1 VTVLIL
7 VVIFFIILA
16 GLFEGAE
23 TGMYRISR
31 LRLRL
36 GIEKR
41 KLTFILLGKSLHD
54 SSSLLLSMLLGT
66 NLAHYIA
73 TSIVTYILWNRL
85 GDEHTAELFATFLMV
100 PVLFIFSELL
110 PKNIFFYRADSIMP
124 FLSPLLFACH
134 KLFSWSG
141 IVPLLKR
148 ISHMFAVLA
157 GLPSPAEIA
166 ITTVYPSHIDTILQE
181 THEEGFL
188 SHIQADIINR
198 LITVS
203 KVGIKT
209 VMTPL
214 EKVQSADVNSDRP
227 ALLKK
232 LKESVFTRLPVY
244 DRWPENIV
252 GFINI
257 YDCLSSTKQFNALND
272 FIIPI
277 RQIHSDTTIFD
288 TIGIMQRENQKIIL
302 VTTGAH
308 LGKEKPVGIVTMKD
322 LVEELLGELAEW

>member
-1 VTVLIL
+1 MTLIL
-7 VVIFFIILA
+7 VVILLIILA
-16 GLFEGAE
+16 GLFAGAE

-31 LRLRL
+31 LRLQI

-54 SSSLLLSMLLGT
+54 SSALLLSMLLGT

-73 TSIVTYILWNRL
+73 ISIVTYILWNRL
-85 GDEHTAELFATFLMV
+85 GDEHTAELLATFLMA

-124 FLSPLLFACH
+124 RLSPLLFACH

-148 ISHMFAVLA
+148 ISGIFASV
-157 GLPSPAEIA
+157 GGFSSPVEMTM
-166 ITTVYPSHIDTILQE
+166 TTVHPSHIDTIIQE

-203 KVGIKT
+203 KVGIKS

-214 EKVQSADVNSDRP
+214 EKVQSVDVNSDRP
-227 ALLKK
+227 ALVKK

-244 DRWPENIV
+244 DRWLENIV

-257 YDCLSSTKQFNALND
+257 YDCLSLSEQFTALND
-272 FIIPI
+272 FLVPI
-277 RQIHSDTTIFD
+277 RKVHGETTIFD

-302 VTTGAH
+302 VTAGAQI
-308 LGKEKPVGIVTMKD
+308 GREKSVGIVTMKD